1 MRASKL
7 GLADLKRLKK
17 EAAASS
23 EPLVASKPAPIGKHK
38 AGKKTAS
45 VASAPQHAAHSPEP
59 AQTTAAL
66 ALSVD
71 DQTLFRRAV
80 KFVKPI
86 KDTRRAILPP
96 TPAAHD
102 SMLRQRR
109 AQAMGSETTPLPQV
123 SDHFSPARQLHDE
136 SSFLQNGCGPDLIKG
151 LKRGKWPIGASLDLH
166 GATLDEARSRL
177 DQFLQSCLTHQ
188 IKCVRI
194 VHGKGYGSK
203 GNEPVLK
210 ETVRRWLSQIASV
223 IAYTEC
229 DEQNGGSGA
238 VQVLLRVRD
247 SREL

>member
-1 MRASKL
+1 MRASKF

-23 EPLVASKPAPIGKHK
+23 EPPPVSKPISISKRK
-38 AGKKTAS
+38 AGKKASSVPQQAAVTAPE
-45 VASAPQHAAHSPEP
+45 SA
-59 AQTTAAL
+59 TTSATL
-66 ALSVD
+66 DTD
-71 DQTLFRRAV
+71 DQALFRRAV
-80 KFVKPI
+80 KFVQPI

-96 TPAAHD
+96 TPAAHE

-109 AQAMGSETTPLPQV
+109 AQAMGQEIKALPQV
-123 SDHFSPARQLHDE
+123 SDHFSPARHQQDE
-136 SSFLQNGCGPDLIKG
+136 SSFVQHGCGPDLIKG

-188 IKCVRI
+188 IKCVCI

-203 GNEPVLK
+203 DNEPVLK

-229 DEQNGGSGA
+229 NEQNGGAGA
-238 VQVLLRVRD
+238 VQVLLRVPQQP
-247 SREL
+247 

>member
-1 MRASKL
+1 MRASKF

-23 EPLVASKPAPIGKHK
+23 EPLHVSKPAPIGKRK
-38 AGKKTAS
+38 AGKKAARLAS
-45 VASAPQHAAHSPEP
+45 EPQDIVASAPEST
-59 AQTTAAL
+59 QTAGTL
-66 ALSVD
+66 ALNVD

-80 KFVKPI
+80 KFVQPI
-86 KDTRRAILPP
+86 KDTRRAILPAP
-96 TPAAHD
+96 PAAHE

-109 AQAMGSETTPLPQV
+109 ALAMGSETTPLPQV

-136 SSFLQNGCGPDLIKG
+136 SSFLQNGCGPDLIRG

-203 GNEPVLK
+203 DNEPVLK

-229 DEQNGGSGA
+229 DEQNGGAGA
-238 VQVLLRVRD
+238 VQVLLRVRE
-247 SREL
+247 S